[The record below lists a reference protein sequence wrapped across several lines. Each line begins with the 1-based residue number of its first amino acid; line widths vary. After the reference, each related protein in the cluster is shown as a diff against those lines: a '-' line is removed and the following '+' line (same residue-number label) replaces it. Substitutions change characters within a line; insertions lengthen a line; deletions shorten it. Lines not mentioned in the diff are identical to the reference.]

1 MRLVRLG
8 RQPARIADDIRA
20 ALASLGRGSTVGGG
34 IALIGPQP
42 AGCAEP
48 VDAILVLPKGVLI
61 VIGVDLPDPA
71 MRLEAPLHGQW
82 KADGWPLVRTDEAIN
97 PATEALAL
105 SEAIGA
111 RLAAELPSCPPV
123 GTVVAVGPFV
133 ETVEQ
138 PPADLAG
145 PVRVLHPTP
154 TSMLA
159 ATVSLASAKRPCSA
173 PTARALLDL
182 LAPGTPSLDDDVLF
196 AEGFY
201 AAAKNEPRAL
211 AEAAATVPVTP
222 VPRQT
227 HGGWASPQPSTPD
240 PEPAVEEKP
249 ALAAA
254 APTERVAPPAAAVIA
269 ETPAEPVAEAAP
281 EPVPEPAA
289 AAEPE
294 LEPVVWPSEADS
306 QGAGP
311 VVAPE
316 PAVAEPVAAAA
327 AAPRGEAPAPKPRKP
342 AVRWLPIAAIGLLAV
357 LLGTAI
363 VSATSGGDE
372 PAPVAASAAPPVT
385 SAPPP
390 PHSSPPSAPTSTP
403 SSEVALASRASS
415 ADARCASHGFGDV
428 QASLGRT
435 SCSEVR
441 RGSFEA
447 TVDGKKAAVSV
458 AVVSFPDAR
467 TADEFRKVAD
477 NPGGGGIIDVATEQS
492 KWDGA
497 APRFEGAAY
506 ASALDGKSVRLVQ
519 AVWAAGPSTPED
531 PALARAAKAALTVP
545 LGP

>member
-20 ALASLGRGSTVGGG
+20 ALAALGRGSTVGGG

-71 MRLEAPLHGQW
+71 MRLEAPLRGQW
-82 KADGWPLVRTDEAIN
+82 KADGWPLVRTDEATN

-105 SEAIGA
+105 SEAIGT

-145 PVRVLHPTP
+145 AVRVLHPTP

-201 AAAKNEPRAL
+201 AAAKNERPAL
-211 AEAAATVPVTP
+211 AEATVTVPVTP

-240 PEPAVEEKP
+240 PEPVVGEEP
-249 ALAAA
+249 
-254 APTERVAPPAAAVIA
+254 APTERVEPPAEPEA
-269 ETPAEPVAEAAP
+269 PAEPVAEAPAERPP
-281 EPVPEPAA
+281 EPLPEPDE
-289 AAEPE
+289 AEG

-306 QGAGP
+306 RGAEP
-311 VVAPE
+311 VAPE
-316 PAVAEPVAAAA
+316 PVAAVSPAPA
-327 AAPRGEAPAPKPRKP
+327 AAPTAETPAAKAPSPRKP

-357 LLGTAI
+357 LVITAI
-363 VSATSGGDE
+363 VSATSGGDD
-372 PAPVAASAAPPVT
+372 PAPVAASSAPPVT
-385 SAPPP
+385 PAPPP
-390 PHSSPPSAPTSTP
+390 PSSSSPAPTSTP
-403 SSEVALASRASS
+403 SAEVALTSRASS

-441 RGSFEA
+441 RGSFDA
-447 TVDGKKAAVSV
+447 TVDGRKAAVSV

-467 TADEFRKVAD
+467 TAEEFRKTAD

-492 KWDGA
+492 KWDGT

-519 AVWAAGPSTPED
+519 AVWAAGTSSTED
-531 PALARAAKAALTVP
+531 PGLVRAAKAALTTS